1 MLLETYANRVAEAVE
16 SELGQVDPSAGR
28 PLFLFATDPLLDLYR
43 GIHHKRQVVVIP
55 GAPDELRPDQIDSA
69 LRESLSA
76 LNAQRNNELVAEIGN
91 DVSRGLVATDVT
103 DTAPAPW
110 SPGRCR
116 LWCTTSPLTS
126 SVTSTA
132 RPARRSVALMKPDL
146 SVGKRGR
153 PAVSSLQSGRWRC
166 NRRCQAIA
174 QFEPVWSRPRV
185 ISRRRLSA
193 AARWCSH

>member
-1 MLLETYANRVAEAVE
+1 VLLETYANRVAEAVE

-28 PLFLFATDPLLDLYR
+28 PLFLFATDPLLDLDR
-43 GIHHKRQVVVIP
+43 GIDHKRQVVVIP

-110 SPGRCR
+110 SPERCR

-132 RPARRSVALMKPDL
+132 RPARRSVALMKARPFGRQKR
-146 SVGKRGR
+146 SPRRFEFCSRVGGG
-153 PAVSSLQSGRWRC
+153 ATAGV
-166 NRRCQAIA
+166 
-174 QFEPVWSRPRV
+174 
-185 ISRRRLSA
+185 RRLPSLS
-193 AARWCSH
+193 RCGRGPG